1 MKKVSIV
8 IVVLLMLAIPL
19 VSAQEDGLPDLILAA
34 NPGMHPEGI
43 EWDSEGERFLVGS
56 ITQGTIF
63 AVDDEGNVQPFV
75 EDDNL
80 MASIGIHIDHAN
92 GVLLVANSDFAVT
105 SDQNA
110 TGVAQLGAY
119 DLETGEQIYFADMTG
134 LTEGRNFTNDVT
146 SDTEGNA
153 YVTNS
158 FAPVIYKVDP
168 EGNAEIFIENEQL
181 GAQGFGLNGID
192 FHPHEYLLAAVAGTQ
207 SLFKIPLDDPESLTQ
222 VELSE
227 PLGID
232 GMVLNDEGHL
242 VTVATNSE
250 GVRRVYELSSDDEWA
265 TAMVVASGDAMPDA
279 APTTVAL
286 RDGSAYVV
294 HAHFG
299 EIGADE
305 PVQEFEIMRVEL
317 VSEDMDD
324 EMGEEMD
331 DDSDDDMA
339 DDEMGDDDTDDGDDD
354 DAPDA
359 EATEEVSG

>member
-8 IVVLLMLAIPL
+8 IVVLIMLAIPL

-43 EWDSEGERFLVGS
+43 EWDAEGERFLVGS
-56 ITQGTIF
+56 LTQGTIF
-63 AVDDEGNVQPFV
+63 AVDDEGNVQPFI
-75 EDDNL
+75 EDENL
-80 MASIGIHIDHAN
+80 MASIGIHIDTVN

-105 SDQNA
+105 SDQDA

-119 DLETGEQIYFADMTG
+119 ELETGEPIYFADMTG

-146 SDTEGNA
+146 SDPEGNA

-158 FAPVIYKVDP
+158 FTPVIYKVNP
-168 EGNAEIFIENEQL
+168 EGSAEIFIQNEQL

-192 FHPHEYLLAAVAGTQ
+192 YHEDGYLLAAVAGTQ
-207 SLFKIPLDDPESLTQ
+207 SLYKIPLDDPASLTQ
-222 VELSE
+222 VELSQ

-232 GMVLNDEGHL
+232 GMVLDEEGNL
-242 VTVATNSE
+242 VTVATNAE
-250 GVRRVYELSSDDEWA
+250 GVRRVYEISSDDEWA
-265 TAMVVASGDAMPDA
+265 TATVVASGDAMPDA

-286 RDGSAYVV
+286 RDGAAYVV

-299 EIGADE
+299 GIGGDE

-317 VSEDMDD
+317 VEEDMGDMGDDDMDD
-324 EMGEEMD
+324 D
-331 DDSDDDMA
+331 DDTDDN
-339 DDEMGDDDTDDGDDD
+339 DDEMGDDDMDDGDDAA
-354 DAPDA
+354 DAD
-359 EATEEVSG
+359 ATEEVSG